1 MVDCFDMT
9 TTTGTPLSTT
19 NDCSSWK
26 AVRIKPRVVH
36 RANRDVLQRQPFEV
50 VPELGLRVIVR
61 HAKIALMVFD
71 QIA

>member
-1 MVDCFDMT
+1 
-9 TTTGTPLSTT
+9 
-19 NDCSSWK
+19 
-26 AVRIKPRVVH
+26 VH